1 MIRMTRV
8 HLWALGLAAGMLA
21 CSTDTN
27 TESDENA
34 SGGSATGGAE
44 TGGVAT
50 GGLVTGGAATG
61 GAATG
66 GAATGGAQ
74 TGGEPVTGGAETGG
88 APATGGAQTGG
99 EPVTGGAE
107 TGGAPATGGAQTGGE
122 PATGGVE
129 TGGEPATGGE
139 ATGGDPGTGGAATG
153 GEVAAGGSG
162 TGGVPSSGCG
172 VTGAP
177 TGVQE
182 RTLTVGGTERTYV
195 LSVPTGYD
203 ASTPLPLV
211 FAWHGLGGSG
221 SMARMYFR
229 IENESGGAAI
239 FAYPDGL
246 PNDSGQAAWDL
257 SDTGGDVAYFD
268 ALLAALSAEYCVDA
282 TRVFSTGHSFGGF
295 FTNRLGCSRA
305 SVLRAVAPVAGG
317 PPFGGPGA
325 ACTPAVA
332 AWIAHGEND
341 ETVDFSMGEDAR
353 DAYLAANACGT
364 TTAPVEP
371 SPCVAY
377 EGCAAGRPV
386 HWCVHQDGHNWPSF
400 AGAGIWSFFAQY

>member
-1 MIRMTRV
+1 MNGRRCGWVLASWI
-8 HLWALGLAAGMLA
+8 LLLGCQSSGDDEPEDSSSSGGQGTGGAVTGGETAAGGSA
-21 CSTDTN
+21 TGGETAAGGSATGGET
-27 TESDENA
+27 A
-34 SGGSATGGAE
+34 AGGSATGGA
-44 TGGVAT
+44 
-50 GGLVTGGAATG
+50 
-61 GAATG
+61 
-66 GAATGGAQ
+66 
-74 TGGEPVTGGAETGG
+74 
-88 APATGGAQTGG
+88 
-99 EPVTGGAE
+99 
-107 TGGAPATGGAQTGGE
+107 
-122 PATGGVE
+122 
-129 TGGEPATGGE
+129 
-139 ATGGDPGTGGAATG
+139 
-153 GEVAAGGSG
+153 
-162 TGGVPSSGCG
+162 PSSGCR
-172 VTGAP
+172 VAGAP

-182 RTLTVGGTERTYV
+182 RTLTVAGTERTYV

-211 FAWHGLGGSG
+211 FAWHGLGGDG
-221 SMARMYFR
+221 TMARMYFR
-229 IENESGGAAI
+229 IETASGGGAI

-246 PNDSGQAAWDL
+246 PNEDGQAAWDL

-332 AWIAHGEND
+332 AWIAHGDND

-353 DAYLAANACGT
+353 DNYLAANSCGT

-400 AGAGIWSFFAQY
+400 AGSGIWSFFAQY

>member
-1 MIRMTRV
+1 VLASWI
-8 HLWALGLAAGMLA
+8 LLLGCESSGDDEPEGSDSSGGQGTGGVVTGGETAAGGSA
-21 CSTDTN
+21 TGGETAAGGSATGGDT
-27 TESDENA
+27 A
-34 SGGSATGGAE
+34 AGGSATGGA
-44 TGGVAT
+44 
-50 GGLVTGGAATG
+50 
-61 GAATG
+61 
-66 GAATGGAQ
+66 
-74 TGGEPVTGGAETGG
+74 
-88 APATGGAQTGG
+88 
-99 EPVTGGAE
+99 
-107 TGGAPATGGAQTGGE
+107 
-122 PATGGVE
+122 
-129 TGGEPATGGE
+129 
-139 ATGGDPGTGGAATG
+139 
-153 GEVAAGGSG
+153 
-162 TGGVPSSGCG
+162 PSSGCG

-182 RTLTVGGTERTYV
+182 RTLTVAGTERTFV

-203 ASTPLPLV
+203 ASTSLPLV
-211 FAWHGLGGSG
+211 FAWHGLGGDG
-221 SMARMYFR
+221 AMARMYFR
-229 IENESGGAAI
+229 IENESGGGAI

-268 ALLAALSAEYCVDA
+268 ALLTALSAEYCVDA

-305 SVLRAVAPVAGG
+305 SVLLAVAPVAGG

-325 ACTPAVA
+325 TCTPAVA
-332 AWIAHGEND
+332 AWIAHGDND

-353 DAYLAANACGT
+353 DTYLAANACGT
-364 TTAPVEP
+364 TTVAAEP

-400 AGAGIWSFFAQY
+400 AAAGIWSFFAQY